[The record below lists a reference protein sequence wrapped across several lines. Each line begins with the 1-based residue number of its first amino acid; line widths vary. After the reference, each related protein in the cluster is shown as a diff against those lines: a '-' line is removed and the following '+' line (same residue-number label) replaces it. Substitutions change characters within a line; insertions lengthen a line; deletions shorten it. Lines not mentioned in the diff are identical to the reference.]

1 MIDNIIPYKIKNLYL
16 SILNLLYTISNNNFE
31 TLYIDKKIYTN
42 HLYKN
47 LIKIYLSNTNCLS
60 SKYFTK
66 MCRHEYL
73 LKFKYIYTTISL
85 LINCIDTLSWTN
97 VFLKLDYLTIFYDNY
112 NLILNKNNK
121 ILHILFSDDIDLKI
135 RLIVSNPFYIYR
147 YLLLDLDI
155 ITWTKKIE
163 NMFYMIYKNIHA
175 CDYIIQF
182 GKFISLLYNIKIQDI
197 NDISYLQFV
206 SYCNTYPSLILENN
220 KINNE
225 IKKYLFPINI
235 HINLGILLK
244 HITYFNININIT

>member
-1 MIDNIIPYKIKNLYL
+1 
-16 SILNLLYTISNNNFE
+16 
-31 TLYIDKKIYTN
+31 
-42 HLYKN
+42 
-47 LIKIYLSNTNCLS
+47 
-60 SKYFTK
+60 
-66 MCRHEYL
+66 
-73 LKFKYIYTTISL
+73 
-85 LINCIDTLSWTN
+85 
-97 VFLKLDYLTIFYDNY
+97 
-112 NLILNKNNK
+112 
-121 ILHILFSDDIDLKI
+121 
-135 RLIVSNPFYIYR
+135 
-147 YLLLDLDI
+147 
-155 ITWTKKIE
+155 
-163 NMFYMIYKNIHA
+163 MFYMIYKNIHA